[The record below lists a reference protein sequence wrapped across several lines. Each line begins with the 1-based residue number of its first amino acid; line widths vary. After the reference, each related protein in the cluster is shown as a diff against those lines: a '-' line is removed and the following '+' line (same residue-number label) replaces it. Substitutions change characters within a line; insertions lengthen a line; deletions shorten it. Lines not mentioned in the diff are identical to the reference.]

1 MVSATCLVE
10 LLSALESSTF
20 AFAVRGVLTGPLLA
34 AVGVLGLLVVP
45 VFDRDGV
52 ETLEVD
58 GFL

>member
-1 MVSATCLVE
+1 MVLVTCLVE
-10 LLSALESSTF
+10 LLSALESAT
-20 AFAVRGVLTGPLLA
+20 FAVRGVLTGPLLA

-45 VFDRDGV
+45 VFNRDGV

>member
-1 MVSATCLVE
+1 M
-10 LLSALESSTF
+10 ESTTF
-20 AFAVRGVLTGPLLA
+20 GVLTGPLLT

-52 ETLEVD
+52 ETVEVD

>member
-1 MVSATCLVE
+1 MCLVE
-10 LLSALESSTF
+10 LSSALESATF

-34 AVGVLGLLVVP
+34 VVGVLGLLVVP

>member
-1 MVSATCLVE
+1 MVLATCLVE
-10 LLSALESSTF
+10 LLSALESAT
-20 AFAVRGVLTGPLLA
+20 FAVRGVLTGLLLA

-52 ETLEVD
+52 ETLEAD